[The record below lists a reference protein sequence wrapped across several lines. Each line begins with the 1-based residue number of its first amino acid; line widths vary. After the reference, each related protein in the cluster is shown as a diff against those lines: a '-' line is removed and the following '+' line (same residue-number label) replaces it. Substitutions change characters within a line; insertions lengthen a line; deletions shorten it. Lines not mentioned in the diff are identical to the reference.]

1 MICPKCDANIPDGTR
16 FCPYCGS
23 DLAPEAE
30 QLSSIAEEV
39 KEEVSEAADTAEDTA
54 GDIIEEVREEAAGA
68 AEETTE
74 QTADAAEEA
83 ADAVA
88 GVVEEA
94 EKSVLSNVSGEYRM
108 SSGESG
114 EYTAPSSE
122 SADIYSGRKDEWPT
136 GRDSEWPDD
145 RSPSVD
151 IPDLEPE
158 IKVLPK
164 EGPKTVK
171 PVNTKLM
178 IGIIA
183 ALAVISIVL
192 CVMLIGK
199 QGEIKKIESRINE
212 YQTLNDGYYEEY
224 DQLEEEAISKDATL
238 TELSG
243 ELDEKLAENTELE
256 EKYAG
261 LQSETESLN
270 SKIEELTAESER
282 LDKVKET
289 LNSVINVAT
298 KNNTGV
304 GSDSFLTDRTVIVV
318 KKGSTAK
325 GTVSSGTAVTAK
337 PADTGIA
344 DISVG
349 APENGKAAFTVTGK
363 DTGAT
368 GITFTHEGDSTSFTV
383 IVIVT
388 D

>member
-54 GDIIEEVREEAAGA
+54 GDIIEEAQEEAAEA
-68 AEETTE
+68 VE
-74 QTADAAEEA
+74 AAEEA

-88 GVVEEA
+88 GGVEEA

-114 EYTAPSSE
+114 EYTAPSSG

-164 EGPKTVK
+164 EGAKAVK
-171 PVNTKLM
+171 PINTKLM

-192 CVMLIGK
+192 GVMLIGK

-212 YQTLNDGYYEEY
+212 YQALNDGYYEEY

-243 ELDEKLAENTELE
+243 ELDEKISENAELE
-256 EKYAG
+256 EKYAD

-270 SKIEELTAESER
+270 SKIEELTEESER

-289 LNSVINVAT
+289 LNSVIDVAT

>member
-68 AEETTE
+68 AEETAE

-88 GVVEEA
+88 GGVEEA

-164 EGPKTVK
+164 EGAKTVK

-212 YQTLNDGYYEEY
+212 YQALNDGYYEEY

-243 ELDEKLAENTELE
+243 ELDEKISENAELE

-270 SKIEELTAESER
+270 SQIEELTEESER

-289 LNSVINVAT
+289 LNSVIGIAT

-304 GSDSFLTDRTVIVV
+304 GSDSFMTDRTVIVV

-325 GTVSSGTAVTAK
+325 GTVSSETAVTAK